1 MLPRFYLACALSFGP
16 SVAFA
21 QSTAAASTAIF
32 TSGVWSGNVTPTS
45 VSVVTR
51 LVTAGQKVRLQVS
64 TSATLTPAIFSSAAT
79 TAASA
84 GNTLTLSVQGLQP
97 DTDYY
102 YGIEVAGVLR
112 TEAISRGQFHTFP
125 LGRASFRIAF
135 ASCSDYNAPDQRA
148 FDAIAAEKPLLF
160 IHMGDLHYHDT
171 NSTNVDDYRANYDAV
186 LNQPNQSALYRSVP
200 LAYMWDDHDFC
211 GNDSDTTFIGRDTAR
226 AVYKERAPHYPIA
239 SNAGGTIAQSFTVG
253 RVRVIMTDL
262 RSAADPPTKKDNSAK
277 SHLGTAQKAWFKQEL
292 INARDAGFPVVLW
305 VSTNPWIGQLDP
317 TEDIDNWTSY
327 QTERTEIA
335 NFIRDNRI
343 TNVAI
348 LAGDMHA
355 LAYDDGTHSD
365 YATGGGAPLSVLQA
379 ASLTQGGSIKGGP
392 YSGAPLPGSPQYG
405 ILEVY
410 DSGGPSIA
418 CRFLGMRAGDGR
430 KMSYTFSTFNV
441 ASPQAQAFSNIST
454 LARLATGDDS
464 LVSGFV
470 IPGSASRTILVRA
483 VGPTL
488 AQFGV
493 ADALA
498 APQLIVFQNGKPI
511 VTNQAWAS
519 APVPVNA
526 DAGNLSDPEAGDA
539 INRLNA
545 AFDSVGAFRLTDPT
559 SLDAAALLTLAPGSY
574 TIQVKSATGTAGS
587 TLLEVYN
594 VPQ

>member
-1 MLPRFYLACALSFGP
+1 
-16 SVAFA
+16 
-21 QSTAAASTAIF
+21 
-32 TSGVWSGNVTPTS
+32 
-45 VSVVTR
+45 
-51 LVTAGQKVRLQVS
+51 
-64 TSATLTPAIFSSAAT
+64 
-79 TAASA
+79 
-84 GNTLTLSVQGLQP
+84 
-97 DTDYY
+97 
-102 YGIEVAGVLR
+102 
-112 TEAISRGQFHTFP
+112 
-125 LGRASFRIAF
+125 
-135 ASCSDYNAPDQRA
+135 
-148 FDAIAAEKPLLF
+148 
-160 IHMGDLHYHDT
+160 
-171 NSTNVDDYRANYDAV
+171 
-186 LNQPNQSALYRSVP
+186 
-200 LAYMWDDHDFC
+200 
-211 GNDSDTTFIGRDTAR
+211 
-226 AVYKERAPHYPIA
+226 
-239 SNAGGTIAQSFTVG
+239 
-253 RVRVIMTDL
+253 
-262 RSAADPPTKKDNSAK
+262 
-277 SHLGTAQKAWFKQEL
+277 
-292 INARDAGFPVVLW
+292 
-305 VSTNPWIGQLDP
+305 
-317 TEDIDNWTSY
+317 
-327 QTERTEIA
+327 
-335 NFIRDNRI
+335 
-343 TNVAI
+343 
-348 LAGDMHA
+348 
-355 LAYDDGTHSD
+355 
-365 YATGGGAPLSVLQA
+365 VLQA